1 VGKPELVQNHNEIY
15 DLRLIAVELTQFSH
29 LGSGS
34 SEVDPQA
41 IVGITVQTLE
51 AVFAVTIC
59 YVRDYPHRYAA
70 LRLNHRAAECSC
82 RRSVMVPDRL
92 LVSICPIASGTR
104 ESVKSEGPKRADNA
118 SPFVDSSLQLV
129 TLDC

>member
-41 IVGITVQTLE
+41 VVGITVQTLE

-59 YVRDYPHRYAA
+59 DVRDYPHRYAV
-70 LRLNHRAAECSC
+70 LRLNHRAVEWFVPTVCY
-82 RRSVMVPDRL
+82 VPDRL
-92 LVSICPIASGTR
+92 LVPICPIAGGDQRS
-104 ESVKSEGPKRADNA
+104 SEVRRPKAGRQRLAICRFIIT
-118 SPFVDSSLQLV
+118 PRY
-129 TLDC
+129 T